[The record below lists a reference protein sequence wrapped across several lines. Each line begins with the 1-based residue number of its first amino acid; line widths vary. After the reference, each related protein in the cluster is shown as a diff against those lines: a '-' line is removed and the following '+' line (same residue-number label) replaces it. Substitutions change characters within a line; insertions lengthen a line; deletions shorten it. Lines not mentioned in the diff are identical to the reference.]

1 MQRNRRVI
9 ATTTILGYVPSST
22 PGKHYEIRRGD
33 DGVVYC
39 TCPAW
44 SFGKAKGIPCKHLKG
59 MLTGA
64 VTLRPAA
71 PASVAIPRTPTR
83 VRMTEVEAM
92 NRALLTGTMSLTQ
105 SGMVTGDEDVL

>member
-1 MQRNRRVI
+1 MQRNRRVL

-22 PGKHYEIRRGD
+22 PGKQYEIRRGD

-44 SFGKAKGIPCKHLKG
+44 SFGKKTGTPCKHLKG

-64 VTLRPAA
+64 ITLRSAA
-71 PASVAIPRTPTR
+71 PAPAPIPREPSR
-83 VRMTEVEAM
+83 VRMSEVDAI
-92 NRALLTGTMSLTQ
+92 NRALLAGTMSLTQ
-105 SGMVTGDEDVL
+105 SGMVTGDNDVL